1 MSDETTRQ
9 DPVDDTLAV
18 PAPVL
23 TPAPA
28 APSAPGERTGKDLI
42 KASRPF
48 TIEDRA
54 RTWRL
59 LAVTLAVQ
67 AGFIG
72 GILLTDVVALKAVLA
87 VFSALTTVRLFI
99 FYHDFCHG
107 AIFRG
112 SEAGRIVMTV
122 AGWWT
127 MTVPSVW
134 RETHNYHH
142 RHNAKLIGSSI
153 GSYPTVSLK
162 MYRRM
167 TPSQRRAMKAMRHP
181 VSILLGLLTTFVIG
195 MCFLPWKRR
204 PEQHKL
210 APVTGIVW
218 WSLFAAVGFGI
229 GWQDAFFVWLMPAFL
244 WSAAGSYLFY
254 AQHNFPGAELRERR
268 TWDYSHAALKCSS
281 FFEMPGWMHWFT
293 GNIGYHHV
301 HHLNHN
307 IPFYRLPEAMAALPE
322 LQSPG
327 RTSWRPADI
336 HACLQSSV
344 WDGEQGRLISFA
356 EADATL

>member
-9 DPVDDTLAV
+9 DPVDETSASAAPV
-18 PAPVL
+18 PAMEPVH
-23 TPAPA
+23 
-28 APSAPGERTGKDLI
+28 GQRTGKDLI
-42 KASRPF
+42 KASKPY
-48 TIEDRA
+48 TLEDRA

-59 LAVTLAVQ
+59 FAATVAVQ
-67 AGFIG
+67 LGFMT
-72 GILLTDVVALKAVLA
+72 GIVLTDVVLLKAILA
-87 VFSALTTVRLFI
+87 VLSGLTTVRLFI

-112 SEAGRIVMTV
+112 SQAGRVAMTIT
-122 AGWWT
+122 GWWT

-167 TPSQRRAMKAMRHP
+167 QPAQRRAMKVMRHP
-181 VSILLGLLTTFVIG
+181 VSIMAGLITTFVIG
-195 MCFLPWKRR
+195 MCILPWRRR
-204 PEQHKL
+204 PEQHRM
-210 APVTGIVW
+210 APVNGLAW
-218 WSLFAAVGFGI
+218 WTMLAVFGLVL
-229 GWQDAFFVWLMPAFL
+229 GWQNAFFAWLLPAFI

-268 TWDYSHAALKCSS
+268 TWDYTHSALKCSS
-281 FFEMPGWMHWFT
+281 YFEMPALMHWFT

-307 IPFYRLPEAMAALPE
+307 IPFYRLPEAMAEMPE

-336 HACLQSSV
+336 AACLRSSV